1 MRPNNYLLK
10 NLFITMALL
19 GIALITSAQSRQR
32 PAEVNLNNQLMQ
44 LSSPA
49 EDLLE
54 TDENIDINFYHLH
67 IDVDIE
73 NEKIYGDVYIELT
86 AVNNLNQVV
95 LNLHSDFEITS
106 VNEDA
111 TSWTLENNL
120 LTLGL
125 NSSFNVGETVKLR
138 IQYNG
143 NPPLAPGRF
152 INKGFRFD
160 RHSSQTVPAIA
171 NYSTP
176 YLSHYWF
183 PCKDG
188 TTDKADRVWVDI
200 TIPDQSYNGQ
210 PLMAVSNGVLL
221 NDNPPVENGKRTF
234 QWRHEHPIAPYY
246 ILVAVSNYVLVEDQY
261 ENTENGNSFPLEFY
275 AFPQDIADAQNA
287 MDKMHEIMDAFI
299 HYFGDYPFADE
310 KFGMTQVALS
320 WAIENQTNPII
331 GGFGENWTDIII
343 HETSHMWFGASI
355 TNQTWQHVWLN
366 EGFAT
371 YAEALF
377 KEFSSGFNIE
387 EYHTRMR
394 AMEKRFNDFPSL
406 YLSNDSNY
414 DYIFEEIY
422 YEKGAWLLHMLR
434 GQLGDELFFDC
445 IKSYAQNPNFRYGHA
460 TTEDF
465 RDHCQAISGKDLT
478 TFFQQW
484 VYDFAFPIYSYDYVT
499 DDVTGETT
507 FTLFQRQN
515 AIWGDREVFEMEVDI
530 KFHFDDG
537 TSVIERVVN
546 NAVEQQFTFNFEKEI
561 QQIEIDPDE
570 WIIREIRS
578 HKKEILAFNV
588 PDQISSEIN
597 QEEQTIT
604 ITVPFGTDLSQ
615 ITPTIELSE
624 KASVTPESGMP
635 VDFSEGIVVFTVR
648 AEDRTTKEYTVI
660 IEVAPN
666 SEKSILSFTIE
677 GQIEETLINEETFE
691 IIVFMPYGTDLS
703 NLSPAIEISEGASVN
718 PESGSSVDFSEVPV
732 IFTVTAQN
740 EDTQDYS
747 VIINTTSD
755 DDLRIVGFNITDQVE
770 ETLIDHDE
778 STIHVTMP
786 TGHDLTDLAPKISL
800 AGNTTVDPESEVSVD
815 FSMGSIEYTVKT
827 IDESEQKVYTVTVEN
842 LLRDGNQ
849 ISEFTVPDQ
858 IGETVIDD
866 EENTIL
872 VIMPTGEDISEVTP
886 DISISEGASIVPSI
900 GEAVDFSGGPVTFT
914 VTAENGQTRVY
925 EVTLDNTLNDQNL
938 ITEFSVTI
946 QIGETVIDDEENT
959 ILVIMPTGADI
970 SGVTPAISIS
980 EGASIEPNIGE
991 AVDFSGGAVTFTVT
1005 AENGQTRA
1013 YEVTLDNTLNDQNL
1027 ITEFSVTIQIGET
1040 V

>member
-10 NLFITMALL
+10 NLLLTMALL
-19 GIALITSAQSRQR
+19 AIALSTSAQSRQR
-32 PAEVNLNNQLMQ
+32 PAEANLNNQLMQ

-54 TDENIDINFYHLH
+54 TDENIDIRFYHLH

-106 VNEDA
+106 VGEDA

-138 IQYNG
+138 IVYNG

-160 RHSSQTVPAIA
+160 RHSNQTVPAIA

-188 TTDKADRVWVDI
+188 PTDKADRVWVDI
-200 TIPDQSYNGQ
+200 TIPDESYNGQ

-234 QWRHEHPIAPYY
+234 QWRHEHPIVPYY
-246 ILVAVSNYVLVEDQY
+246 ILVAVSNYVLIEDQY
-261 ENTENGNSFPLEFY
+261 ENTVNGNSFPLEFY
-275 AFPQDIADAQNA
+275 AYPQDIVDANSA
-287 MDKMHEIMDAFI
+287 MVKMHDIMDAFI

-310 KFGMTQVALS
+310 KFGMTQVPLS

-331 GGFGENWTDIII
+331 GGFGENWADIIV

-371 YAEALF
+371 YAEALY
-377 KEFSSGFNIE
+377 KEFSSDFNIE

-394 AMEKRFNDFPSL
+394 AMEKRFNDFPNL
-406 YLSNDSNY
+406 YLSDDSNY

-445 IKSYAQNPNFRYGHA
+445 IKSYAQNPNFRFGHA

-484 VYDFAFPIYSYDYVT
+484 VYDFAFPIYSYDYLT
-499 DDVTGETT
+499 DDVSGETT

-530 KFHFDDG
+530 KFNFDDG

-546 NAVEQQFTFNFEKEI
+546 NAVEQQFTFNFGKAI

-588 PDQISSEIN
+588 PEQISSEIN

-624 KASVTPESGMP
+624 KASVAPESGTP
-635 VDFSEGIVVFTVR
+635 VDFSEGNVVFTVR

-660 IEVAPN
+660 IEMAPN
-666 SEKSILSFTIE
+666 SENRILSFAIE
-677 GQIEETLINEETFE
+677 GQIEETVINDETFE
-691 IIVFMPYGTDLS
+691 IFVTMPYGADLS
-703 NLSPAIEISEGASVN
+703 DLSPDIQISEEATVN
-718 PESGSSVDFSEVPV
+718 PQSGSSVDFSEGSV

-740 EDTQDYS
+740 EDTQEYS
-747 VIINTTSD
+747 VTVNTSSEN
-755 DDLRIVGFNITDQVE
+755 DLRIISFTITDQLD
-770 ETLIDHDE
+770 ETLIDHEE

-786 TGHDLTDLAPKISL
+786 TGYDLTDLAPVISL

-815 FSMGSIEYTVKT
+815 FSTGPVEYTVKT
-827 IDESEQKVYTVTVEN
+827 QDESEQKVYTVTVEN
-842 LLRDGNQ
+842 LLRDGDL
-849 ISEFTVPDQ
+849 IIEFSVPDQ
-858 IGETVIDD
+858 IGET
-866 EENTIL
+866 
-872 VIMPTGEDISEVTP
+872 S
-886 DISISEGASIVPSI
+886 
-900 GEAVDFSGGPVTFT
+900 
-914 VTAENGQTRVY
+914 
-925 EVTLDNTLNDQNL
+925 
-938 ITEFSVTI
+938 
-946 QIGETVIDDEENT
+946 IDDEENT

-970 SGVTPAISIS
+970 TEITPEITIS
-980 EGASIEPNIGE
+980 
-991 AVDFSGGAVTFTVT
+991 
-1005 AENGQTRA
+1005 
-1013 YEVTLDNTLNDQNL
+1013 
-1027 ITEFSVTIQIGET
+1027 
-1040 V
+1040 